1 MPSPCQSILGGV
13 DDHVFHT
20 KFRHIELAVEA
31 CPYGRKPELY
41 KEDEMPSTT
50 APYPAL
56 VTWNGQNG
64 LPKFDAVKDED
75 FAPAF
80 EAALLSH
87 EQEIDAIAG
96 NPQAPTFENTVTALE
111 IAGDELSRISALFW
125 NKAGA
130 HTNGVIQ
137 ALEREIAPKMSRHYS
152 KIGMNEA
159 LFKRIDTLW
168 ETREALSLTGEEKRV
183 LERHWKGFVR
193 SGAKLQ
199 KDRQERLAAI
209 NEELAGLGA
218 KFGQNVLADEKS
230 WKLLLS
236 TDDELSGIP
245 GFLRDAMAGAA
256 RDHGEDGKF
265 AVTLSRS
272 IIEPFLTFSERR
284 DLREQAFR
292 AWVARG
298 ENGGDTDNRA
308 TVRRTLELREEKAQL
323 LGYKNFAAYKLDDT
337 MAKTPDAVN
346 GLLGQVWEKAVLRAG
361 EEEAELA
368 AIIAAEGKNHEVMP
382 WDWRHYAEKLR
393 AQKFSFSET
402 ELKPYLQLEKI
413 IDACFDVANRLFAI
427 RAVEIKG
434 VAAYHP
440 DVRVFEIRDDKGDL
454 KAMFLGDYFARPSKR
469 SGAWMSSF
477 QSQHK
482 LPLKNGTVGEIP
494 IIYNVCNFAKPAEGK
509 PALLSLDDARTL
521 FHEFGH
527 ALHGMLSDV
536 TYPSVSGTGV
546 SRDFVE
552 LPSQLYEHWL
562 TVPEILE
569 KYALHYET
577 GAPMP
582 KALLDKV
589 LAAQTFN
596 AGFSTVEFTSSAI
609 VDMAFH
615 TRDSVGDPMVVQ
627 GEVLSALNMP
637 KSIVMRH
644 ATPHFQHVFSG
655 DGYSAG
661 YYSYMW
667 SEVLDAD
674 AFSAFEETGNPFDG
688 EMARK
693 LKENIYS
700 VGGSIDPEEAYLAFR
715 GKMPSPDA
723 MLLKRGLV

>member
-1 MPSPCQSILGGV
+1 M
-13 DDHVFHT
+13 T
-20 KFRHIELAVEA
+20 
-31 CPYGRKPELY
+31 
-41 KEDEMPSTT
+41 ST
-50 APYPAL
+50 AALYPAL
-56 VTWNGQNG
+56 TEWNGIHG
-64 LPKFDAVKDED
+64 LPRFDAISDED
-75 FAPAF
+75 FAGAF
-80 EAALLSH
+80 DAALAAH
-87 EQEIDAIAG
+87 NAEIDDIAQDTAE
-96 NPQAPTFENTVTALE
+96 PSFANTIIALE
-111 IAGDELSRISALFW
+111 TAGDELSRVSALFW

-130 HTNGVIQ
+130 HTNPAIQ
-137 ALEREIAPKMSRHYS
+137 ALERDIAPKMSRHYS
-152 KIGMNEA
+152 KISMNEA
-159 LFKRIDTLW
+159 LFARVDTLW
-168 ETREALSLTGEEKRV
+168 EKRETLGLTGEELRV

-193 SGAKLQ
+193 SGAKLP
-199 KDRQERLAAI
+199 KEAQERLAEI

-230 WKLLLS
+230 WKLLVS
-236 TDDELSGIP
+236 SDEDLAGVP
-245 GFLRDAMAGAA
+245 DFLRDAMAGAA
-256 RDHGEDGKF
+256 REHGEEGKF

-272 IIEPFLTFSERR
+272 IIEPFLTFSQRR
-284 DLREQAFR
+284 DLREQAFK

-298 ENGGDTDNRA
+298 ENGGESDNRD
-308 TVRRTLELREEKAQL
+308 TVKRTLELRYEKARL
-323 LGYKNFAAYKLDDT
+323 LGYDNFAAYKLDNT
-337 MAKTPDAVN
+337 MAKTPEAVN
-346 GLLGQVWEKAVLRAG
+346 TLLMQVWDRAVARAG

-368 AIIAAEGKNHEVMP
+368 AIIADEGKNHDVMP

-393 AQKFSFSET
+393 SRKFSFSET

-413 IDACFDVANRLFAI
+413 VEACFDVATRLFGI
-427 RAVEIKG
+427 RAVELKD
-434 VAAYHP
+434 AKAYHP
-440 DVRVFEIRDDKGDL
+440 DVRTFEIRDEKGDL
-454 KAMFLGDYFARPSKR
+454 VAMFLADFFARPSKR

-477 QSQHK
+477 QSQHR
-482 LPLKNGTVGEIP
+482 LPLKNGAVGELP
-494 IIYNVCNFAKPAEGK
+494 IIYNVCNFAKPSAGK

-527 ALHGMLSDV
+527 ALHGMLSNV

-577 GAPMP
+577 GEPMP

-596 AGFSTVEFTSSAI
+596 AGFNTVEFTSSAL

-615 TRDSVGDPMVVQ
+615 TQGAVSDPMAVQ
-627 GEVLSALNMP
+627 NEVLGRLNMP

-674 AFSAFEETGNPFDG
+674 AFEAFEETGDPFNAQ
-688 EMARK
+688 MARK
-693 LKENIYS
+693 LRDNIYS
-700 VGGSIDPEEAYLAFR
+700 VGGSVDAEETYKAFR

-723 MLLKRGLV
+723 MLKKRGLVN